1 MDGDKLRELNIKNC
15 VYYYLGS
22 FTNKN
27 DLDFE
32 NIFLDKK
39 SYEHIFLYYL

>member
-15 VYYYLGS
+15 VYYYLRS